1 MPKTEFAP
9 PRLPLEFATLR
20 AQPLRPIMKILFCL
34 AIFTSTLTAEV
45 PEIFKGLFE
54 KEIPVRAA
62 IGVIMPPPEIEKY
75 IAKVEVAAR
84 KDPKWFRE
92 FTASS
97 KPGAPLPYNE
107 KLGLTKEEYD
117 DYLALWKK
125 REFKPTKEVM
135 LVLRETF
142 GDTWSVT
149 ASGDAGAVSTLRY
162 DPEKDVFRSPNGE
175 MKRLKD
181 IKADADS
188 ILGEWTG
195 KEWRFE
201 EETGL
206 GKTKENFA
214 IGTLTNTGFGLVI
227 YRAQETS
234 TGGSR
239 LLDKSLVIRFAL
251 GKAGHMKLP
260 AAPRKR

>member
-1 MPKTEFAP
+1 
-9 PRLPLEFATLR
+9 
-20 AQPLRPIMKILFCL
+20 MKILFVL
-34 AIFTSTLTAEV
+34 AVLTATLAAEV
-45 PEIFKGLFE
+45 PEVFQGLFE
-54 KEIPVRAA
+54 KEVPVRAA
-62 IGVIMPPPEIEKY
+62 IGQVMPPPEIEKY
-75 IAKVEVAAR
+75 IAKVEAAAR

-92 FTASS
+92 FTATS

-117 DYLALWKK
+117 GYIALWEK

-142 GDTWSVT
+142 GETWTLT
-149 ASGDAGAVSTLRY
+149 ASGEAGAISTLRY
-162 DPEKDVFRSPNGE
+162 DPKKDVFRSPNGE
-175 MKRLKD
+175 LKRLED
-181 IKADADS
+181 IKADAES

-214 IGTLTNTGFGLVI
+214 IGTITGKGFGLVI
-227 YRAQETS
+227 YRAQEIS
-234 TGGSR
+234 TEGSR
-239 LLDKSLVIRFAL
+239 LLDKSLVVRFAL
-251 GKAGHMKLP
+251 GKAGHMKIP
-260 AAPRKR
+260 AAPGQR